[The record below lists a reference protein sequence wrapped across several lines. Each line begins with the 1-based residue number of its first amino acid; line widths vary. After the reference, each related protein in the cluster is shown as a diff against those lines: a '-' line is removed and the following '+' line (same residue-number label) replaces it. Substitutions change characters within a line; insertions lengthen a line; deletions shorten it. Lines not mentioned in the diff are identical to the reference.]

1 MTRKKH
7 TKSERRLAVDNI
19 DFRNTK
25 LTVGDVL
32 ALNEAARRTCEFE
45 ATSQVGEL
53 A

>member
-7 TKSERRLAVDNI
+7 TKNERRLAVDNTN
-19 DFRNTK
+19 FNFEQM
-25 LTVGDVL
+25 TVGDAL

-45 ATSQVGEL
+45 TTSQVGEL